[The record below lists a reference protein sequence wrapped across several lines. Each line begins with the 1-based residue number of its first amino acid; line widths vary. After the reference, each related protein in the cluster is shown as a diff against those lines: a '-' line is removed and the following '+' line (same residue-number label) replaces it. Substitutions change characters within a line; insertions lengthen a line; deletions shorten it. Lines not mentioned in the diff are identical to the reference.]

1 MARKSV
7 RSLLLTALLATPLLS
22 YATQYPL
29 TVTDLD
35 GRQVTLAKEPQRI
48 ILQDGRD
55 IMTLA
60 LLDRDNPFKRLVAWN
75 NLAKKQ
81 DVATWQMLKTTWP
94 QSATILDMG
103 FSDKGNVDLES
114 VIARQP
120 DLMIAQLRARPAL
133 MESGVIDKLSAL
145 HVPVLFVDYEI
156 APAKDTAPSIDL
168 LGKVL
173 NRESQAKAFTDYYRQ
188 QLQTIRQK
196 TAAITPKAN
205 VFVEALAGNS
215 DACCFTHGHS
225 GWGGLV
231 EAVGA
236 NNIGSQLLPGA
247 SGFVSLEK
255 IISMKPDAWIM
266 TGSKRGNS
274 QVLPLG
280 YAVKPEAVKA
290 QAQTLLARPGVSQI
304 PAVQEKRA
312 YGVYHHF
319 YNHPWNIVGMKTWR
333 KISTRRPSAISTRM
347 RRTIILC
354 AISPTCRT
362 SRSSSPGSRASKYSM
377 RLTSDSVLDGLPA
390 GTSGMMNDYRRIVRR
405 RLLLILLLTLLIVAS
420 LLLDF
425 MLGPSG
431 LPLQSLWQTLTDPA
445 SADPGTRAI
454 VWDIRLPYAVMAII
468 VGLALGLAGAEM
480 QTILNNP
487 LASPFTLGVSSAAAF
502 GAALAIVLG
511 IGLPGIPGQW
521 FISAN
526 AFIFAL
532 LAALLLD
539 GISRWTQVATSG
551 VILFGIALVFT
562 FNALVSM
569 LQFIANEDTLQG
581 LVFWTMG
588 SIDRASWSKVA
599 ILLVALALVMPL
611 SLRSAWK
618 LTALRLGEDRA
629 ISFGIN
635 VRRLRLTTLLR
646 ISILS
651 ALSVAFVG
659 PIGFIGLVAPHIA
672 RMLFGEDHRFYL
684 PASALIGALVLSLA
698 SIASKN
704 LIPGAI
710 IPVGIVT
717 SLVGVPFFLS
727 IILRHRGQ
735 V

>member
-1 MARKSV
+1 M
-7 RSLLLTALLATPLLS
+7 
-22 YATQYPL
+22 
-29 TVTDLD
+29 
-35 GRQVTLAKEPQRI
+35 
-48 ILQDGRD
+48 
-55 IMTLA
+55 
-60 LLDRDNPFKRLVAWN
+60 
-75 NLAKKQ
+75 
-81 DVATWQMLKTTWP
+81 
-94 QSATILDMG
+94 
-103 FSDKGNVDLES
+103 
-114 VIARQP
+114 
-120 DLMIAQLRARPAL
+120 
-133 MESGVIDKLSAL
+133 
-145 HVPVLFVDYEI
+145 
-156 APAKDTAPSIDL
+156 
-168 LGKVL
+168 
-173 NRESQAKAFTDYYRQ
+173 
-188 QLQTIRQK
+188 
-196 TAAITPKAN
+196 
-205 VFVEALAGNS
+205 
-215 DACCFTHGHS
+215 
-225 GWGGLV
+225 
-231 EAVGA
+231 
-236 NNIGSQLLPGA
+236 
-247 SGFVSLEK
+247 
-255 IISMKPDAWIM
+255 
-266 TGSKRGNS
+266 
-274 QVLPLG
+274 
-280 YAVKPEAVKA
+280 
-290 QAQTLLARPGVSQI
+290 
-304 PAVQEKRA
+304 
-312 YGVYHHF
+312 
-319 YNHPWNIVGMKTWR
+319 
-333 KISTRRPSAISTRM
+333 
-347 RRTIILC
+347 
-354 AISPTCRT
+354 
-362 SRSSSPGSRASKYSM
+362 
-377 RLTSDSVLDGLPA
+377 
-390 GTSGMMNDYRRIVRR
+390 
-405 RLLLILLLTLLIVAS
+405 
-420 LLLDF
+420 
-425 MLGPSG
+425 
-431 LPLQSLWQTLTDPA
+431 
-445 SADPGTRAI
+445 
-454 VWDIRLPYAVMAII
+454 
-468 VGLALGLAGAEM
+468 
-480 QTILNNP
+480 
-487 LASPFTLGVSSAAAF
+487 
-502 GAALAIVLG
+502 LG

>member
-1 MARKSV
+1 
-7 RSLLLTALLATPLLS
+7 
-22 YATQYPL
+22 
-29 TVTDLD
+29 
-35 GRQVTLAKEPQRI
+35 
-48 ILQDGRD
+48 
-55 IMTLA
+55 
-60 LLDRDNPFKRLVAWN
+60 
-75 NLAKKQ
+75 
-81 DVATWQMLKTTWP
+81 
-94 QSATILDMG
+94 
-103 FSDKGNVDLES
+103 
-114 VIARQP
+114 
-120 DLMIAQLRARPAL
+120 
-133 MESGVIDKLSAL
+133 
-145 HVPVLFVDYEI
+145 
-156 APAKDTAPSIDL
+156 
-168 LGKVL
+168 
-173 NRESQAKAFTDYYRQ
+173 
-188 QLQTIRQK
+188 
-196 TAAITPKAN
+196 
-205 VFVEALAGNS
+205 
-215 DACCFTHGHS
+215 
-225 GWGGLV
+225 
-231 EAVGA
+231 
-236 NNIGSQLLPGA
+236 
-247 SGFVSLEK
+247 
-255 IISMKPDAWIM
+255 
-266 TGSKRGNS
+266 
-274 QVLPLG
+274 
-280 YAVKPEAVKA
+280 
-290 QAQTLLARPGVSQI
+290 
-304 PAVQEKRA
+304 
-312 YGVYHHF
+312 
-319 YNHPWNIVGMKTWR
+319 
-333 KISTRRPSAISTRM
+333 
-347 RRTIILC
+347 
-354 AISPTCRT
+354 
-362 SRSSSPGSRASKYSM
+362 M

-390 GTSGMMNDYRRIVRR
+390 GTSGVMNDYRRIVRR
-405 RLLLILLLTLLIVAS
+405 RLLLILLLALLIVAS

-532 LAALLLD
+532 LAALLL
-539 GISRWTQVATSG
+539 
-551 VILFGIALVFT
+551 
-562 FNALVSM
+562 
-569 LQFIANEDTLQG
+569 
-581 LVFWTMG
+581 
-588 SIDRASWSKVA
+588 
-599 ILLVALALVMPL
+599 VALALVMPL

-704 LIPGAI
+704 LIPGAY

>member
-1 MARKSV
+1 
-7 RSLLLTALLATPLLS
+7 
-22 YATQYPL
+22 
-29 TVTDLD
+29 
-35 GRQVTLAKEPQRI
+35 
-48 ILQDGRD
+48 
-55 IMTLA
+55 
-60 LLDRDNPFKRLVAWN
+60 
-75 NLAKKQ
+75 
-81 DVATWQMLKTTWP
+81 
-94 QSATILDMG
+94 
-103 FSDKGNVDLES
+103 
-114 VIARQP
+114 
-120 DLMIAQLRARPAL
+120 
-133 MESGVIDKLSAL
+133 
-145 HVPVLFVDYEI
+145 
-156 APAKDTAPSIDL
+156 
-168 LGKVL
+168 
-173 NRESQAKAFTDYYRQ
+173 
-188 QLQTIRQK
+188 
-196 TAAITPKAN
+196 
-205 VFVEALAGNS
+205 
-215 DACCFTHGHS
+215 
-225 GWGGLV
+225 
-231 EAVGA
+231 
-236 NNIGSQLLPGA
+236 
-247 SGFVSLEK
+247 
-255 IISMKPDAWIM
+255 
-266 TGSKRGNS
+266 
-274 QVLPLG
+274 
-280 YAVKPEAVKA
+280 
-290 QAQTLLARPGVSQI
+290 
-304 PAVQEKRA
+304 
-312 YGVYHHF
+312 
-319 YNHPWNIVGMKTWR
+319 
-333 KISTRRPSAISTRM
+333 
-347 RRTIILC
+347 
-354 AISPTCRT
+354 
-362 SRSSSPGSRASKYSM
+362 M

-390 GTSGMMNDYRRIVRR
+390 GTSGVMDDYRRIVRR
-405 RLLLILLLTLLIVAS
+405 RLLLILLLALLIVAS

-454 VWDIRLPYAVMAII
+454 VWDIRLPYAVMAI
-468 VGLALGLAGAEM
+468 
-480 QTILNNP
+480 
-487 LASPFTLGVSSAAAF
+487 
-502 GAALAIVLG
+502 VLG

-539 GISRWTQVATSG
+539 GITRWTQVATSG